1 MTRRRCLAA
10 HFTVKK
16 RALRLRKSDAD
27 SKHFLWPTCFAC
39 SASNQFNRFSSTSEL
54 LLVGAVRIDASFFTT
69 GDDMMS
75 DNKSGSRSVEL
86 ITKLMNDLARKLGTM
101 DPDDSRGDAIAAEL
115 SQLMQ
120 LKRSVRLASDPVI
133 GHCMDELA
141 RVMATLK

>member
-1 MTRRRCLAA
+1 
-10 HFTVKK
+10 
-16 RALRLRKSDAD
+16 
-27 SKHFLWPTCFAC
+27 
-39 SASNQFNRFSSTSEL
+39 
-54 LLVGAVRIDASFFTT
+54 
-69 GDDMMS
+69 MMS

-141 RVMATLK
+141 RVMATLKPGDPRRAEIVEEIMRLSDSVK